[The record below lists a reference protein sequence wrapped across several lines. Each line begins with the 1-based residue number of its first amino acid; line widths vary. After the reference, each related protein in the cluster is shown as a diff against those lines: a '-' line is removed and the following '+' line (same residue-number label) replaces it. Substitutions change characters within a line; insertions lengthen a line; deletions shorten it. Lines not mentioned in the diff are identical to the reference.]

1 MSAVSTRSHSLAQ
14 LLEGLAELPR
24 DIDVSDLT
32 QDSRAARSGSA
43 FLAVRG
49 SAEHGLAYAP
59 QAVANGA
66 RAVLWEPAP
75 VAVLP
80 DLPSEILV
88 APVAHLR
95 EHASLIADRFFDAP
109 SQEMAVAG
117 ITGTNGKTTCAYL
130 LAQALEAAGHPA
142 AYLGTIGSGR
152 PGKLNPTALTTGDA
166 VTVQRALADFRAGG
180 ARNVA
185 MEVSSH
191 ALDQA
196 RVGAVR
202 FRTAA
207 FTNLTRDHLDYH
219 GSMDSYGAAKARLFT
234 RPELQSRVINVD
246 DAFGRQ
252 LAMDTRGGGRLV
264 VTSRGHQSP
273 PRSAAAF
280 VRAMHVKLSTRGIE
294 LEFDSS
300 WGTGA
305 LTCPLVGDFNVDNL
319 LTVLGVLL
327 DWDLPLDQV
336 LRVLSR
342 VHAAPG
348 RMETFGGARAPLAV
362 VDYAHTPDALRKAL
376 SAARAHCSGRLI
388 AVFGCGGDRDPG
400 KRPIMGAI
408 AAELA
413 DDIVITDDN
422 PRSEAP
428 EAIVADIT
436 AGIPAGRPYRIE
448 HDRGRAIRD
457 ALIDATERD
466 VVLIAGKGHEDYQ
479 IVGGERRAFS
489 DQKVAS
495 ATLAQRVPAGPGGAA

>member
-1 MSAVSTRSHSLAQ
+1 MSAMAATTHSLAR
-14 LLEGLAELPR
+14 LLDGLANLPR
-24 DIDVSDLT
+24 DVEVSDLT
-32 QDSRAARSGSA
+32 QDGRAARPGCA

-75 VAVLP
+75 VAVVP

-88 APVAHLR
+88 APVPRLR
-95 EHASLIADRFFDAP
+95 EHASTIAARFFGSP
-109 SQEMAVAG
+109 SQSLSIAG

-130 LAQALEAAGHPA
+130 LAQALELAGMPA
-142 AYLGTIGSGR
+142 AYMGTIGVGR
-152 PGKLNPTALTTGDA
+152 PNALAASALTTGDA
-166 VTVQRALADFRAGG
+166 ITVQRSLATLRAGG
-180 ARNVA
+180 AASVA

-219 GSMDSYGAAKARLFT
+219 GTMDSYGAAKAQLFA
-234 RPELQSRVINVD
+234 RDGLKSRVINVD

-252 LAMDTRGGGRLV
+252 LAADPRGRGRLV
-264 VTSRGHQSP
+264 VTSRGRESHAP
-273 PRSAAAF
+273 GAAGF
-280 VRAMHVKLSTRGIE
+280 VRALNVRLSTRGIE
-294 LEFDSS
+294 LEFESS
-300 WGTGA
+300 WGSGG
-305 LTCPLVGDFNVDNL
+305 LMCPLVGDFQVENL
-319 LTVLGVLL
+319 LIVIAVLL
-327 DWDLPLDQV
+327 DWDLALDTVIRALQK
-336 LRVLSR
+336 

-348 RMETFGGARAPLAV
+348 RMETFGGGRAPLAV

-376 SAARAHCSGRLI
+376 SAARAHCAGRL
-388 AVFGCGGDRDPG
+388 AVVFGCGGDRDPG
-400 KRPIMGAI
+400 KRPLMGEI

-422 PRSEAP
+422 PRTEAP
-428 EAIVADIT
+428 ETIVAGIA
-436 AGIPAGRPYRIE
+436 AGIPAGKPFRIE
-448 HDRGRAIRD
+448 HDRGRAIRE
-457 ALIDATERD
+457 ALLEAGERD

-479 IVGGERRAFS
+479 IYGREQRAFS
-489 DQKVAS
+489 DRQVVKA
-495 ATLAQRVPAGPGGAA
+495 ALGGRAGGAT